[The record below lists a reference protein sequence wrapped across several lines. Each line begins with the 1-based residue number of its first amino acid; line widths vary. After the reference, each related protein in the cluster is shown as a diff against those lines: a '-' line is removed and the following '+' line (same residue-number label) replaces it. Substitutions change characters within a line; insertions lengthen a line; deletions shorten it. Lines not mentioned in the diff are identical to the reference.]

1 MKQIIT
7 SNSELLEIMAENGI
21 NIICDDQMR
30 MTLSDEDAERVDKV
44 RKEFAPAALCDY
56 AIYDIAA

>member
-7 SNSELLEIMAENGI
+7 SNSELLEVLAENGI

-30 MTLSDEDAERVDKV
+30 MTLSDEDAARVETIV
-44 RKEFAPAALCDY
+44 EQFAPAAFYDY

>member
-7 SNSELLEIMAENGI
+7 NNTELLEVLLENGI

-30 MTLSDEDAERVDKV
+30 MTLSDEDVQRVAEVVAKI
-44 RKEFAPAALCDY
+44 APAASFDY
-56 AIYDIAA
+56 TVEEI

>member
-7 SNSELLEIMAENGI
+7 TNNELLEVLAENGI

-30 MTLSDEDAERVDKV
+30 MTLSDEDAARVETIV
-44 RKEFAPAALCDY
+44 EQFAPAAFCDY

>member
-7 SNSELLEIMAENGI
+7 SNSELLEILAENGI

-44 RKEFAPAALCDY
+44 IKEFAPAAFCDY

>member
-7 SNSELLEIMAENGI
+7 NNAELLEVLAENGI

-30 MTLSDEDAERVDKV
+30 MTLSDEDAARVETLV
-44 RKEFAPAALCDY
+44 EQFAPAAYCDY
-56 AIYDIAA
+56 TIYDIAA